1 MRCNTTRIWVILLIS
16 LQYSTA
22 VKLEIPHRRRD
33 LTTATITDITTHHWT
48 YTQSCGSTVTAGG
61 GSNGGGGTNSGG
73 SDGAS
78 SNDGGSTNGSNGSG
92 TGTGGT
98 GTGSANPTGS
108 GSGGSTGTGSNP
120 TATGSEGTTGT
131 GTSPPTT
138 ITSSPSTT
146 TAATER
152 FRLVVTAEDGSLSYV
167 AVNSANYAVVTDTP
181 PPYYYKFDESGAVR
195 QLSSDPKI
203 LYGVITSN
211 RKRGL
216 WKRQSSVGYI
226 GGASTVP
233 AGAVGNFTINLLD
246 ENGDY
251 FEIGMEVS
259 GVLVDFAT
267 NCTLRNSEPAE
278 ALAIVLGLMPSDLNC
293 IRLRLGGFR
302 PNVNPSTVGSS
313 GGTGTGTGT
322 RTGTGTDTDTRT
334 GTGTG
339 TITGTSTGTGTGTG
353 GTNTG
358 TSATTCKTPIPGN
371 IDLECRGSSSSTGH
385 AANGREFLLC
395 QGEARLSSSTI
406 RAVNIPYPICVYLCG
421 NELQC
426 EGFIYDTSQNKC
438 FLLSSVS
445 GNAVIRLSYFMGIIK
460 CNDLTPATTSAD
472 PSSSSDDGGSSASES
487 ESSSES
493 PSQSDSS
500 STSPSATPVPK
511 CYNFIEDNN
520 DWSCSQG
527 ATAAISSTVI
537 ATSSATVAYAAA
549 LCYNTAGASLPTSQA
564 VTDCLDDCIGLGAE
578 KCKMFKVNKA
588 GECDKLDTVNNL
600 YWDEPQKDVDNLVG
614 AMVCDDSGSPNV
626 CWKPIT
632 ATSTYTCPNDYA
644 IQVRTGEG
652 TQAIEVCLPPA
663 YDPSTSANTITTCAR
678 QCFNDINCIGFSS
691 NPDENRPCVVYVL
704 DEEIDEA
711 LSAIKTGAG
720 NLPNYVIAYVR
731 CKDRESLADCNNLGN
746 YAWERC
752 ETFASIVFEELDDG
766 RTVRMCKY
774 QSRGM
779 ITVYSTITASTAIIC
794 AEYCSLLEN
803 CDVFNWNKATL
814 SCNVGTGLNA
824 ATTAQVDMNL
834 VSGWMLC
841 TGRTEHACVNA
852 NAMASRGCDTG
863 STTGFGYA
871 QDNRSFRICTKSQ
884 YTGRTL
890 ISQTNL
896 LKSVTQCAYYCTV
909 QSSGCIY
916 FTWDSSASICY
927 IYSNFGT
934 QNTNAPAGT
943 MIGWTLCDDN
953 KPGVCD
959 SGYEANRLATRLC
972 PDNTEVLMQTRGAG
986 SFGYY
991 RVCRDSVLTG
1001 MLVPGAL
1008 DTTVTLFRTCEEFCE
1023 DTSQCLF
1030 WEMTINDP
1038 DDIRGPCKVYN
1049 RPGNTITRDATA
1061 PGLLNVGFP
1070 LCVPIEGDTS
1080 QDPNC
1085 ADPAPYSSLRCFGSY
1100 GDMIVPMLDTGPGGQ
1115 LYRSCYNQGNTMAAN
1130 GNTLNPIKSL
1140 TAISDPI
1147 QCISKCEVVS
1157 GCESFIWREDLTCV
1171 MYGPSSMG
1179 TPFTDDGVTQG
1190 WAICDT
1196 LSNPLLCANLRA
1208 GNANFECGL
1217 GQYFEHLGLLSGE
1230 SFTLCGPGSGVANLA
1245 LNRIN
1250 TIVVIADSAYEAI
1263 DICAS
1268 YCNLSRVSSNIALVC
1283 SFWTLDSTLTCAI
1296 YNKFTGNQWTDA
1308 TGEYSGYPVCDTSSL
1323 MGCEYPKIAT
1333 NIGQTCKSGS
1343 TELDIS
1349 NGKRTGIQCAGQ
1361 GHNKLNG
1368 ETFLGYQLLDDCR
1381 NACLDDPLCSG
1392 YMWRAGGDIG
1402 TQEECYQVAIFSGGF
1417 SNAFISNGWTVG
1429 YILCSE
1435 ASV

>member
-33 LTTATITDITTHHWT
+33 LTTTTITDITTHHWT

-73 SDGAS
+73 SNGAS

-108 GSGGSTGTGSNP
+108 GSGGGTGTGSNS

-146 TAATER
+146 TAVTER

-267 NCTLRNSEPAE
+267 NCTLRNSEPVE
-278 ALAIVLGLMPSDLNC
+278 ALAIVLGLMPSDLSC

-322 RTGTGTDTDTRT
+322 RTGA
-334 GTGTG
+334 
-339 TITGTSTGTGTGTG
+339 GTGTGTG

-406 RAVNIPYPICVYLCG
+406 RAINIPYPICVYLCG

-445 GNAVIRLSYFMGIIK
+445 GNAVISLSYFMGIIK
-460 CNDLTPATTSAD
+460 CNDLTPATTSAG
-472 PSSSSDDGGSSASES
+472 PSSSSDGGGSSASES

-652 TQAIEVCLPPA
+652 TQVIEVCLPPA
-663 YDPSTSANTITTCAR
+663 YDPSTSANTVTTCAR

-779 ITVYSTITASTAIIC
+779 TTVYSTITASTAIVC

-884 YTGRTL
+884 YTGSTL

-896 LKSVTQCAYYCTV
+896 LKSVTQCAYY
-909 QSSGCIY
+909 
-916 FTWDSSASICY
+916 F
-927 IYSNFGT
+927 
-934 QNTNAPAGT
+934 
-943 MIGWTLCDDN
+943 
-953 KPGVCD
+953 
-959 SGYEANRLATRLC
+959 
-972 PDNTEVLMQTRGAG
+972 
-986 SFGYY
+986 
-991 RVCRDSVLTG
+991 
-1001 MLVPGAL
+1001 PGAL

-1030 WEMTINDP
+1030 WEMTVNDP
-1038 DDIRGPCKVYN
+1038 DDIRGSCKVYN
-1049 RPGNTITRDATA
+1049 RPGNTITRDATT

-1115 LYRSCYNQGNTMAAN
+1115 LYRSCYNQGNTMATN

-1140 TAISDPI
+1140 TTISDPI

-1230 SFTLCGPGSGVANLA
+1230 SFTVCGPGSGVANLA

-1283 SFWTLDSTLTCAI
+1283 SFWTLDSTSTCAI
-1296 YNKFTGNQWTDA
+1296 YTKFTGNQWTDA